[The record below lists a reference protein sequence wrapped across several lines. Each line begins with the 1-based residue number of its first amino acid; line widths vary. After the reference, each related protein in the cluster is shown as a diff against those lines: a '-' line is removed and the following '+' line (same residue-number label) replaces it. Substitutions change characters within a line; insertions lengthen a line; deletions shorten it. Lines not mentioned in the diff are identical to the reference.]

1 MLVWEGQEYYVT
13 NEPAEAEK
21 VGQRLGEVTKKIE
34 TSKKPTKNS
43 ESNILQEKTE
53 VFTMVEEEKDPHSP
67 LIIKEPYSDE
77 YRVARP
83 MLQVL

>member
-21 VGQRLGEVTKKIE
+21 VGQRLGEVKKKIE